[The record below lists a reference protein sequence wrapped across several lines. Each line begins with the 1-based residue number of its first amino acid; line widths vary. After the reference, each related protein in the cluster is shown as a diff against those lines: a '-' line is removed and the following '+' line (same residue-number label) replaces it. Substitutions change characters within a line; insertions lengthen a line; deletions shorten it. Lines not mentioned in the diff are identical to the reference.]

1 MLTTNQTYQQAQ
13 QPIFDKVG
21 GISELSHMD
30 QDERRRYF
38 HSLNKYRTNLS
49 VMVNEREE
57 GRAEGLAE
65 GLAEGRAEGRAEE
78 KIENAKRFKELGV
91 DIETIAK
98 ATGLTVE
105 EVRAL

>member
-1 MLTTNQTYQQAQ
+1 
-13 QPIFDKVG
+13 
-21 GISELSHMD
+21 MD

-57 GRAEGLAE
+57 GRAEG
-65 GLAEGRAEGRAEE
+65 RAEE
-78 KIENAKRFKELGV
+78 KIENAKRFKSLGV

-105 EVRAL
+105 EIRAL